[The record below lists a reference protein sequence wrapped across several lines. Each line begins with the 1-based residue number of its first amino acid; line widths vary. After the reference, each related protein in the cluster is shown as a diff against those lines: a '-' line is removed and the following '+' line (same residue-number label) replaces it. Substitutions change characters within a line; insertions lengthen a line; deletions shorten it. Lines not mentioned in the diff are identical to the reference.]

1 MRARGKGG
9 RQRIRW
15 LDGIT
20 VSMDMSLSKLR
31 EIVKE
36 GEKPGML
43 QFMGVTESDT
53 TERLNNKSNDNKQ
66 LLRGEMG
73 VDCYWAC
80 SFFCDIRMV

>member
-1 MRARGKGG
+1 MPEKIEGKRKRG

-15 LDGIT
+15 MASLSQWT
-20 VSMDMSLSKLR
+20 MSLSKLR

-53 TERLNNKSNDNKQ
+53 TKRLNKNKENN
-66 LLRGEMG
+66 
-73 VDCYWAC
+73 
-80 SFFCDIRMV
+80 